1 MPYLFTSESVSEG
14 HPDKVADQISDALID
29 HFLAIDP
36 SSKVACETLVTT
48 GQVVL
53 AGEVKSEAY
62 LDVQDI
68 AREVIRKIG
77 YTKSE
82 YMFEANSCGIF
93 SAIHE
98 QSADINQ
105 GVEKKDPWKQGAG
118 DQGMMFGYACRE
130 TDNFMPLPL
139 ELSHLLLREL
149 ADIRRENKQIKYLRP
164 DAKSQVTIEYNDKNE
179 PIRIDAIVIS
189 TQHDDFDTEKKMLE
203 QIKKDVINILIP
215 RVMKKLPKRVQALFN
230 NKIVYHINPTGKFV
244 IGGPHGDTGL
254 TGRKIIVDTYGGK
267 GAHGGGAFSGKD
279 PSKVDRSA
287 AYATRHIAKNL
298 VAAGVADEVLVQVAY
313 AIGVAEP
320 VGLYVSTYGTSKVA
334 INDGEVANIVA
345 KLVDMRPY
353 AIEQRFKLRTPIY
366 SETAAY
372 GHMGREPQTVTK
384 VFNKGKKTEVKVKV
398 ELFPWEK
405 LDLVEAFKKGF
416 GLNGKVAAAKPAS
429 TTKPAA
435 KAASKP
441 ASKTA
446 SKPTAKAVVKPATK
460 VAAKP
465 AKKKAGAKA

>member
-29 HFLAIDP
+29 YFLAYDAN
-36 SSKVACETLVTT
+36 SKVACETLVTT

-68 AREVIRKIG
+68 AREVIKKIG

-82 YMFEANSCGIF
+82 YMFEANSCGIV

-98 QSADINQ
+98 QSPDINQ
-105 GVEKKDPWKQGAG
+105 GVERKKKEDQGAG
-118 DQGMMFGYACRE
+118 DQGMMFGYATNE

-139 ELSHLLLREL
+139 ELAHLLLREL
-149 ADIRRENKQIKYLRP
+149 AQLRREGKAMPYLRP
-164 DAKSQVTIEYNDKNE
+164 DAKSQVTIEYSDDNK
-179 PIRIDAIVIS
+179 PQRIDTIVVS
-189 TQHDDFDTEKKMLE
+189 TQHDDFAKDGVMLNK
-203 QIKKDVINILIP
+203 IKEDVINIVIP
-215 RVMKKLPKRVQALFN
+215 RIKKKLPKRVQKLFGTDI
-230 NKIVYHINPTGKFV
+230 KYHVNPTGKFV

-298 VAAGVADEVLVQVAY
+298 VAAGVCDEVLVQVAY
-313 AIGVAEP
+313 AIGVAQP
-320 VGLYVSTYGTSKVA
+320 VGLYVNTFGTSKVDA
-334 INDGEVANIVA
+334 NDGEIA
-345 KLVDMRPY
+345 KRIAKIFDMRPY
-353 AIEQRFKLRTPIY
+353 FIEQRFSLRTPIY

-372 GHMGREPQTVTK
+372 GHMGRESKTVEK
-384 VFNKGKKTEVKVKV
+384 IFNKGKKNEKKIKV

-405 LDLVEAFKKGF
+405 LDYVDQVKKAFK
-416 GLNGKVAAAKPAS
+416 LN
-429 TTKPAA
+429 
-435 KAASKP
+435 
-441 ASKTA
+441 
-446 SKPTAKAVVKPATK
+446 
-460 VAAKP
+460 
-465 AKKKAGAKA
+465 